1 MNNLNR
7 RNWLRTAGLA
17 GTAIATGGL
26 PVLVDGHK
34 TAAALNAQDDIVRLM
49 SNENPYGPPQSV
61 RDAMVD
67 AMQYGYQYPRSHYD
81 VLLDKIAAKEG
92 VTKDHILLVSGSNE
106 GLRVAGLTYCKPGR
120 DVVTCTPTYGA
131 LLRYVEQFG
140 VNIIDVALDDNLAFD
155 LSAIEA
161 TVNDQTDMVFYVNP
175 NNPTGALVDGQKSLD
190 FCNRM
195 SERTLVFSDEA
206 YGDYIEADNYPTMV
220 SLVKEGKNVI
230 VSRTFSKIYGMA
242 GIRVGYL
249 IARPDMIEQMS
260 PKVMSYVHV
269 MGVYGA
275 AAAMDDT
282 DFQQFA
288 LQKNRA
294 AKQYI
299 YTVADELGMRYIP
312 SHTNFV
318 FIQTGVDVTEV
329 GERMR
334 KHNIWVG
341 RPFEPLRDWCRISTG
356 TEQAMEGWGA
366 AMRTEFG

>member
-26 PVLVDGHK
+26 QGLATDAVAPQYNGADG
-34 TAAALNAQDDIVRLM
+34 DIVRLM

-61 RDAMVD
+61 RDAMVE
-67 AMQYGYQYPRSHYD
+67 AMQYGYQYPSSHYD

-106 GLRVAGLTYCKPGR
+106 GLRVAGITYCKAGR
-120 DVVTCTPTYGA
+120 EVLTCTPTYGA
-131 LLRYVEQFG
+131 LLKYVKQFD
-140 VNIIDVALDDNLAFD
+140 VNIVEVGLNKDLAFD
-155 LSAIEA
+155 LPAIEDKIS
-161 TVNDQTDMVFYVNP
+161 DQTDMVFYVNP
-175 NNPTGALVDGQKSLD
+175 NNPTGALVDGQESLD
-190 FCNRM
+190 FCNRV

-206 YGDYIEADNYPTMV
+206 YGDYIEQDNYPTMV
-220 SLVKEGKNVI
+220 SLVKQGKNVI
-230 VSRTFSKIYGMA
+230 VSRTFSKVYGMA

-249 IARPDMIEQMS
+249 IARPDMIDEMR

-275 AAAMDDT
+275 AAAMEDK
-282 DFQQFA
+282 DFRLFA
-288 LQKNRA
+288 LKKNRL

-299 YTVADELGMRYIP
+299 YTIADELGMRYIP

-318 FIQTGVDVTEV
+318 FVQTGLDVAEV
-329 GERMR
+329 GERM
-334 KHNIWVG
+334 KQHSIWVG

-356 TEQAMEGWGA
+356 TEQAMDRWGA
-366 AMRTEFG
+366 AMRAEFG

>member
-7 RNWLRTAGLA
+7 RSWLRTAGLA

-26 PVLVDGHK
+26 TGLATDRK
-34 TAAALNAQDDIVRLM
+34 TPAALNTADDIVRLM

-61 RDAMVD
+61 RDAMTE

-92 VTKDHILLVSGSNE
+92 VSKDHILLVSGSNE
-106 GLRVAGLTYCKPGR
+106 GLRVAGLTYCQPGR

-131 LLRYVEQFG
+131 LLQYVEQFN
-140 VNIIDVALDDNLAFD
+140 VNIVEVGLDDHLAFD
-155 LSAIEA
+155 LSAIQDA
-161 TVNDQTDMVFYVNP
+161 VTDQTDMVFYVNP
-175 NNPTGALVDGQKSLD
+175 NNPTGALVDGQESVD

-206 YGDYIEADNYPTMV
+206 YGDYIEEANYPTMV
-220 SLVKEGKNVI
+220 LLVKAGKNVI
-230 VSRTFSKIYGMA
+230 VSRTFSKVYGMA

-249 IARPDMIEQMS
+249 VARPDMIEQMK

-269 MGVYGA
+269 MAVYGA
-275 AAAMDDT
+275 AAAMEDT
-282 DFQQFA
+282 DFRQYA
-288 LQKNRA
+288 LQKNRE
-294 AKQYI
+294 AKQHI
-299 YTVADELGMRYIP
+299 YDVADELGMRYIP

-329 GERMR
+329 GERMK

-341 RPFEPLRDWCRISTG
+341 RPFDPLQDWCRISTG
-356 TEQAMEGWGA
+356 TDQAMERWGA
-366 AMRTEFG
+366 AMRAEFG